1 MTFILLFCASA
12 LSAFLGW
19 IMEMLGRDYG
29 ISGGAWRIILYVCAA
44 LMIAAGVVDGIIEL
58 IQIISKKRS
67 GGRSVHSSV
76 TTQGLYPPPKRSGTA
91 TPKAPLKKQPPRTTG
106 NKGKK

>member
-29 ISGGAWRIILYVCAA
+29 ISGGAWQIIFYIIAA
-44 LMIAAGVVDGIIEL
+44 LLIVAGIIDGIIEL
-58 IQIISKKRS
+58 IRIISRKRS
-67 GGRSVHSSV
+67 GGRSVYPSV
-76 TTQGLYPPPKRSGTA
+76 TTQGLYPPPKRGGRAKPPALPPKRPTA
-91 TPKAPLKKQPPRTTG
+91 
-106 NKGKK
+106 GKKK

>member
-29 ISGGAWRIILYVCAA
+29 ISGGAWQIIFYIIAA
-44 LMIAAGVVDGIIEL
+44 LLIVAGIIDGIIEL
-58 IQIISKKRS
+58 IRIISRKRS
-67 GGRSVHSSV
+67 GGRSVYPSV
-76 TTQGLYPPPKRSGTA
+76 TTQGLYPPPKRGGSAKPPALPPKRPTA
-91 TPKAPLKKQPPRTTG
+91 
-106 NKGKK
+106 GKKK

>member
-1 MTFILLFCASA
+1 MTFVMLTMGSA
-12 LSAFLGW
+12 VLAFLGFV
-19 IMEMLGRDYG
+19 MEALGRECG
-29 ISGGAWRIILYVCAA
+29 INVEVWRIILYVCAA
-44 LMIAAGVVDGIIEL
+44 LMIAAGIIDGIIEL

-67 GGRSVHSSV
+67 VGRSVHPSV

-106 NKGKK
+106 TKGKK